1 MKAVHLAAEDWED
14 YRLLDS
20 GGGRKLEQFGAYRLI
35 RPEAQARWQ
44 PSLSPS
50 EWDQAHGRFD
60 GKRWRISQ
68 PLPDRWPVRYRE
80 IKCWVRPSPSGHMGV
95 FPEQAPH
102 WVWLDQQIRALQ
114 RPLHLLNLFGYT
126 GLASLFAAQ
135 AGAQVT
141 HVDASKP
148 SILWAKDNQAL
159 AGLAD
164 RPVRWLVDDA
174 LKFAA
179 REIRRGKKY
188 DGFILDPPPFGQGPK
203 GEIWK
208 IETSLP
214 ELLGNCRHLWSD
226 APALVVLT
234 AYTTRLTLDDL
245 REGVAGLVQGYAGQ
259 IAAGRVGL
267 VEDSA
272 QRRIEPAAFVRW
284 VGEIL

>member
-1 MKAVHLAAEDWED
+1 MKLIAEDWQD

-20 GGGRKLEQFGAYRLI
+20 GDGCKLEQFGPYRLI
-35 RPEAQARWQ
+35 RPEPQARWL
-44 PSLSPS
+44 PSLPDAA
-50 EWDQAHGRFD
+50 WTAAHGRFD
-60 GKRWRISQ
+60 GQRWRIPH
-68 PLPDRWPVRYRE
+68 PLPERWALEYHDLPF
-80 IKCWVRPSPSGHMGV
+80 WVRPSPSGHMGV

-102 WVWLDQQIRALQ
+102 WLWLDQQLRALS
-114 RPLHLLNLFGYT
+114 RPVHLLNLFAYT
-126 GLASLFAAQ
+126 GLASLFAAR

-141 HVDASKP
+141 HVDASRP
-148 SILWAKDNQAL
+148 TVTWAKDNQAL

-179 REIRRGKKY
+179 REVRRGKTY
-188 DGFILDPPPFGQGPK
+188 DGFLLDPPPFGQGPK

-214 ELLGNCRHLWSD
+214 ELLALCRSLWSD

-234 AYTTRLTLDDL
+234 AYTTRLAPDEL
-245 REGVAGLVQGYAGQ
+245 RAQVAGLVRGHAGSL
-259 IAAGRVGL
+259 AAGSVGL

-272 QRRIEPAAFVRW
+272 GHRIEPAAFVRW
-284 VGEIL
+284 TAE